1 MYARPT
7 LDPGRAM
14 SGSFGAIFDE
24 NGREL
29 TQFNRFEATDTI
41 NFQEM
46 NLLGTRRVKHKVTTQ
61 SGEGT
66 IAGYK
71 VTSDLVAALL
81 ANPTRTFTFIAKIDD
96 PEAYGYERIRYRGVR
111 FNKNNLSRFQA
122 GQVVEEEWTFVFDED
137 PELLDAVIQ
146 SGPASAATSSITA

>member
-1 MYARPT
+1 MFRTT

-24 NGREL
+24 NGNEL

-71 VTSDLVAALL
+71 VTSDFLKALVE
-81 ANPTRTFTFIAKIDD
+81 NPTRTFTFVAKIDD
-96 PEAYGYERIRYRGVR
+96 PEAYGHERIRYRGVR
-111 FNKNNLSRFQA
+111 FSKNNLSKFQA
-122 GQVVEEEWTFVFDED
+122 GQVVEEEWPFVFDED
-137 PELLDAVIQ
+137 PELLDTVVTAGA
-146 SGPASAATSSITA
+146 SGSTVLVSVGE